1 MRRNESLKYKN
12 NMFMDNT
19 IQTKQQYASP
29 TCEELDVRTEGVI
42 AASGGLGDDE
52 YEKEKW

>member
-1 MRRNESLKYKN
+1 
-12 NMFMDNT
+12 MFMDNT